1 VSLLGVGAAALYFAR
16 DDAARRLIGWIGR
29 IPFHPAQSWVD
40 HALASL
46 LSVSPHTLREIGAGT
61 FFYAAVFLTEGVGL
75 LLGRRWAEWVTVF
88 ATASF
93 LPLEGYELTEGVSPG
108 RLLLVAANLAI
119 ALYLIARLRGERRE
133 R

>member
-1 VSLLGVGAAALYFAR
+1 VSLLGVGAAALHFAR

-29 IPFHPAQSWVD
+29 MPLHPAQSWVD

-93 LPLEGYELTEGVSPG
+93 LPLEGYELTERVSPG
-108 RLLLVAANLAI
+108 RLLLVAANVAI
-119 ALYLIARLRGERRE
+119 VVYLIARLRGERRE